1 LDRSITSLSRK
12 REVARRRD
20 GAEALLPFV
29 TATRQIGGEA
39 IATSGEK
46 AIVSACAHRK
56 DCLAARAGWT
66 ITRRL
71 GLGVIMP
78 KEE

>member
-1 LDRSITSLSRK
+1 
-12 REVARRRD
+12 
-20 GAEALLPFV
+20 LPFV